1 MKTSKM
7 LDGYPQRSCAA
18 ATLPPFARLP
28 PLRAALPRRYAD
40 PRSASRRSGAGRPAV
55 TPSAS
60 TAGLRVELARW
71 RSLASASGVA
81 LGVKIGGVLRGVL
94 PRSSALRASGGGAR
108 GDAVRGSPPRA
119 QPRLRS
125 ALRLRLR
132 LRASFK
138 SAETADFQRR
148 LSVRAFSA
156 HFSALS
162 GAPGPK
168 NGPPRPHFT
177 KKRPQ
182 KALQGR
188 LQLAP
193 SLFAARKT
201 RGHLLNGGLPA
212 RRGLWTAPG
221 TVPTAQ
227 TRSGLGSRPL
237 GAPRHDLSIL

>member
-1 MKTSKM
+1 M
-7 LDGYPQRSCAA
+7 
-18 ATLPPFARLP
+18 
-28 PLRAALPRRYAD
+28 RYA
-40 PRSASRRSGAGRPAV
+40 A
-55 TPSAS
+55 
-60 TAGLRVELARW
+60 E
-71 RSLASASGVA
+71 
-81 LGVKIGGVLRGVL
+81 
-94 PRSSALRASGGGAR
+94 
-108 GDAVRGSPPRA
+108 PPRA

-125 ALRLRLR
+125 ALGLRPR

-148 LSVRAFSA
+148 LSVRAFPG

-193 SLFAARKT
+193 SVPLRGKLGATCFTAAYLPGADSGPRPAPSRL
-201 RGHLLNGGLPA
+201 RGARRDWGQAYGLPWYGLSILGHYFNSPPMKSAPPATPPSHLRA
-212 RRGLWTAPG
+212 REIPDLATGKTAR
-221 TVPTAQ
+221 ALRR
-227 TRSGLGSRPL
+227 TRSGCG
-237 GAPRHDLSIL
+237 

>member
-28 PLRAALPRRYAD
+28 PLRAALPRRYGCT
-40 PRSASRRSGAGRPAV
+40 SLRSGPGRPRFGHSPAARAAGRGLRRGLAIPRPAV

-81 LGVKIGGVLRGVL
+81 LGVKIGGVHHASSVVLRGVL

-138 SAETADFQRR
+138 SA
-148 LSVRAFSA
+148 
-156 HFSALS
+156 
-162 GAPGPK
+162 
-168 NGPPRPHFT
+168 
-177 KKRPQ
+177 
-182 KALQGR
+182 
-188 LQLAP
+188 
-193 SLFAARKT
+193 
-201 RGHLLNGGLPA
+201 
-212 RRGLWTAPG
+212 
-221 TVPTAQ
+221 
-227 TRSGLGSRPL
+227 
-237 GAPRHDLSIL
+237 